1 MMKYKFYI
9 LLFIITTSC
18 GISEDCFKGSGNK
31 ISQSFP
37 LEGFTKVKVHEG
49 VGLIIKEGPSYE
61 VRIETSD
68 NIIDNIEINLEG
80 EQLVVKDRSTC
91 NIARDYGQTTVYVTV
106 PDGTLLPIIPELELH
121 CKTEQK
127 IQSEGILHSP
137 IVRLFSLD
145 DSDGAGTG
153 DFRLDLQTEQ
163 LFIESNSVSNF
174 YLLGFSENAN
184 ISFYWGN
191 GFFQGSNLVVNN
203 TLYFYQRGSNDMIFY
218 PVNEL
223 IGNIYSTGNVKL
235 KNTPATTNVVE
246 HFTGRLIIN

>member
-1 MMKYKFYI
+1 MKYKFYI

-37 LEGFTKVKVHEG
+37 LEGFTKLKVHEG

-61 VRIETSD
+61 VTIETSD

-163 LFIESNSVSNF
+163 LFIESNNVSNF

-184 ISFYWGN
+184 ISFYWGESIFY
-191 GFFQGSNLVVNN
+191 GDNLIINN
-203 TLYFYQRGSNDMIFY
+203 TLIFYHRGSNDMIFR
-218 PVNEL
+218 PINSLE
-223 IGNIYSTGNVKL
+223 GKIYSTGNVRL
-235 KNTPATTNVVE
+235 TNNPTTVNVTQY
-246 HFTGRLIIN
+246 FTGRLIFE